1 MKYSIVEVVVGLVVI
16 LAAGLFVYEAS
27 SSVDSVAGD
36 RISLTAKVADAGAI
50 RAGTDVRMAGVK
62 VGYVTSVAL
71 DPKTYFAEISMEMTD
86 TLVIPT
92 DSTLKIAS
100 EGLLGGNFLT
110 IEVGGSEEQLQSG
123 DEFEYTQG
131 AVDLMSLIG
140 QAVFS
145 GKE

>member
-1 MKYSIVEVVVGLVVI
+1 
-16 LAAGLFVYEAS
+16 
-27 SSVDSVAGD
+27 
-36 RISLTAKVADAGAI
+36 
-50 RAGTDVRMAGVK
+50 
-62 VGYVTSVAL
+62 
-71 DPKTYFAEISMEMTD
+71 MEMTD
-86 TLVIPT
+86 SLVIPS

-110 IEVGGSEEQLQSG
+110 IEVGGSDEQLQSG

-145 GKE
+145 GKQ